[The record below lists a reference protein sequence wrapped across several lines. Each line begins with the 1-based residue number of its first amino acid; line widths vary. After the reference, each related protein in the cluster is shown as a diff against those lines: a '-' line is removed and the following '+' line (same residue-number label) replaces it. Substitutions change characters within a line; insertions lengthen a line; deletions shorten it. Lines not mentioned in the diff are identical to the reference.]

1 MKTLMLIGA
10 TGLVA
15 VAAAAAHGPAPVPGK
30 GPGMLVQGTT
40 QATVWIRHAQRGCH
54 VWTTGTRSDPTA
66 RVTLRRGG
74 RLTVV
79 NQDVDMHR
87 IVQKAGTRVAT
98 GRSMAM
104 NQRTTLVF
112 RRPGVYRFE
121 TRIAEMP
128 GMKEVETLGADWLL
142 RLVVTVR

>member
-1 MKTLMLIGA
+1 MRVLAIIGTTALIG
-10 TGLVA
+10 

-40 QATVWIRHAQRGCH
+40 QATLWIRHVQRGCH

-79 NQDVDMHR
+79 NQDLDMHR
-87 IVQKAGTRVAT
+87 VVQTAGTRVAT
-98 GRSMAM
+98 GRLMMM

-128 GMKEVETLGADWLL
+128 GMTEVKTVGPDWLL
-142 RLVVTVR
+142 RLVVTIR